1 MFFQYCASTVRCSR
15 ELITF
20 SRHLV
25 VISNT
30 ENSDPVSEWRKSEKI
45 TVTLKKRQVFAVLR
59 MVNV

>member
-1 MFFQYCASTVRCSR
+1 MVFEYCASTVRCSR

-30 ENSDPVSEWRKSEKI
+30 EISDPVSECRKNELFV
-45 TVTLKKRQVFAVLR
+45 VTLKKKEVFCLLR
-59 MVNV
+59 IVNV

>member
-20 SRHLV
+20 SRHFV